1 MPKPQSVPAH
11 RGSQSCWRILGRVF
25 LIFPIILGIACG
37 GGSKAPKAVGVPPA
51 DPQTDIRRFLTQA
64 TFGVTEGDVQ
74 SVAASGYPAWLDAQF
89 AQPVSASAVSYM
101 DARSAQLQAD
111 PRGFSLGPGQFYEF
125 FYRNAATAPDQ
136 LRQRVAFALSQI
148 CVISMRNDIFV
159 NHSRQAG
166 AYYDMLA
173 ADAFGNFRTLLED
186 VTLQPGMGFYL
197 SSIWNLPDQPGSTR
211 IPDENYAREV
221 MQLMSIG
228 LDQLNPDGTARLD
241 GQGQPVPTYSH
252 ADVAGLAKVFTGF
265 GWYAPFPTDT
275 TFWGGV
281 GSDSDVNP
289 MTLYPDYHSTSSKSF
304 LGTTLAAGPADP
316 AGDLE
321 AALDTLFNHP
331 NVGPFVALRLIQR
344 LVTSNPS
351 PAYVGRVAA
360 AFADNGKGVRGDLRA
375 VVRAVLLDPE
385 ARDLALARAPGYGK
399 LREPVLRLTQWMRA
413 FSATSQS
420 GDYLLGNTDAE
431 SYGLA
436 QSPLTAPSVFNF
448 WRPDYAPALPAFAG
462 SALAAPEYQVV
473 DAVSVAGYLNF
484 MQDVVDQGCG
494 GGAYSSPATDGP
506 DIRAAYAAET
516 ALAGDPGALASRL
529 DLLLLNGTM
538 TGDLRRQIVETVAS
552 VAIPDPPAAAAQARL
567 DRVKLAVFLT
577 LASPEFL
584 HQR

>member
-1 MPKPQSVPAH
+1 MPIPQSVPAH
-11 RGSQSCWRILGRVF
+11 RGSQSFWLILGRVF

-37 GGSKAPKAVGVPPA
+37 GGSRAPKGVGVLPA

-89 AQPVSASAVSYM
+89 AQPVSASAVAYM

-111 PRGFSLGPGQFYEF
+111 PRGFSLGTNQFYEF
-125 FYRNAATAPDQ
+125 FYRNVATAPDQ
-136 LRQRVAFALSQI
+136 LRQRVTFALSQI
-148 CVISMRNDIFV
+148 LVISMRNDIFIT
-159 NHSRQAG
+159 RPRLAG
-166 AYYDMLA
+166 AYYDMLET
-173 ADAFGNFRTLLED
+173 DAFGNFRTLLED
-186 VTLQPGMGFYL
+186 VSLQPGMGFYL
-197 SSIWNLPDQPGSTR
+197 STIFNLPDQPGSTR

-228 LDQLNPDGTARLD
+228 LDLLNPDGTAQLD
-241 GQGQPVPTYSH
+241 IHGQPIPTYSH

-265 GWYAPFPTDT
+265 GWYAPYPTDI
-275 TFWGGV
+275 TFWSGV
-281 GSDSDVNP
+281 GSDSEVNP
-289 MTLYPDYHSTSSKSF
+289 MTLYPDYHSTSNKSF
-304 LGTTLAAGPADP
+304 LGTNLTEGPADP
-316 AGDLE
+316 AGDLK

-331 NVGPFVALRLIQR
+331 NVGPFLGRRLIQA

-351 PAYVGRVAA
+351 PGYVGRVAA
-360 AFADNGKGVRGDLRA
+360 AFADNGKGVRGDLQA

-385 ARDLALARAPGYGK
+385 ARNLTLAKAPGFGK

-431 SYGLA
+431 FYGLG
-436 QSPLTAPSVFNF
+436 QSPLNAPSVFNF
-448 WRPDYAPALPAFAG
+448 WPPDYAPPLAAFAG
-462 SALAAPEYQVV
+462 SGLVAPEFQVV

-484 MQDVVDQGCG
+484 MEDVVDQGCG
-494 GGAYSSPATDGP
+494 GGTLSSPATDGP
-506 DIRAAYAAET
+506 DIRSVYAAET
-516 ALAGDPGALASRL
+516 PLAGDPDALAAHL
-529 DLLLLNGTM
+529 NLLLVNGTM
-538 TGDLRRQIVETVAS
+538 TDELRQQIVAAVAS
-552 VAIPDPPAAAAQARL
+552 VAVPDPPAAAAQAQL
-567 DRVKLAVFLT
+567 NRVKLAVFLT